1 MEKINVGIIGC
12 GRISDLHYPGYRQ
25 SDQARIHAV
34 CDTDTDLAQRRTQEW
49 GADTVYT
56 DYREMLCDKNIDAVE
71 ILTPHKLHEAMVVDA
86 ARAGKHISLQKPMTI
101 DLESAD
107 RMLAAV
113 AEAGV
118 VFRISDNYVFYPPI
132 VQAKKLIEDGA
143 IGKPT
148 NLRIKMIS
156 GSSGGWEVPAAS
168 WDWRLAEN
176 AAGRGFQTFDHGH
189 HLWTTA
195 WYLLGEVERVS
206 AWIDSADGIVDSPA
220 TIMWKYSRGVCYGM
234 CEYAYASDM
243 HIPSKY
249 YANDEWI
256 EVTGTRGI
264 LLIRRCT
271 GDICTGPGLRL
282 FDGHNWTDYADVA
295 TDWAEGF
302 LGATHN
308 FIAAIRGEA
317 PPLLSGVQGREMLR
331 LTVAISKSARVRRE
345 VYPDELDARFPW
357 LFTWQK
363 IRKEKKDASPGFS
376 VGALLGFGK
385 KEAVYADQAGELT
398 EKLAERFDPA
408 AVRGWYAVVGLHLTA
423 QGNSPELRFHLTVS
437 EDHAQISKGQW
448 PDEAELVIRVPAG
461 TWAAIL
467 MGKKRIETALIQGQL
482 KLSGKAEHGLKL
494 RDAFHI

>member
-12 GRISDLHYPGYRQ
+12 GRISDLHYPGYRH
-25 SDQARIHAV
+25 SPKARIRAV
-34 CDTDTDLAQRRTQEW
+34 CDTDPDLAQRRQQEW
-49 GADTVYT
+49 GATKAYT
-56 DYREMLCDKNIDAVE
+56 DYREMLQDGEIDAVE
-71 ILTPHKLHEAMVVDA
+71 ILSPHKLHESMVVHA
-86 ARAGKHISLQKPMTI
+86 AEAGKHIAVQKPMTI
-101 DLESAD
+101 DLASAD
-107 RMLAAV
+107 RMLAA
-113 AEAGV
+113 AAHAGV
-118 VFRISDNYVFYPPI
+118 VYRVTDNYVFYPPI
-132 VQAKKLIEDGA
+132 VRAKQLIEDGA

-220 TIMWKYSRGVCYGM
+220 TIMWKHSRGVCYGM

-264 LLIRRCT
+264 LIIRRCT

-282 FDGHNWTDYADVA
+282 FDGHQWLDYPDLA
-295 TDWAEGF
+295 TDWAGGF
-302 LGATHN
+302 VGATNN
-308 FIAAIRGEA
+308 FIGAIRGEEA
-317 PPLLSGVQGREMLR
+317 PLLSGVQGREMLR
-331 LTVAISKSARVRRE
+331 LTLAISKSARVRRE
-345 VYPDELDARFPW
+345 VYLDELDARFPR
-357 LFTWQK
+357 LVTWQK
-363 IRKEKKDASPGFS
+363 IRKDKKDASPGFRL
-376 VGALLGFGK
+376 GALLGFGK
-385 KEAVYADQAGELT
+385 KEAVYAHQAGELT
-398 EKLAERFDPA
+398 ETLAERFDPA
-408 AVRGWYAVVGLHLTA
+408 AVRGWNAVVGLHLTA
-423 QGNSPELRFHLTVS
+423 QGDTPEMRYHLTVS
-437 EDHAQISKGQW
+437 DGRARIEKSQW
-448 PDEAELVIRVPAG
+448 PARTELVIRAPAG

-467 MGKKRIETALIQGQL
+467 LGKKRIETALIQGNL